1 MLFLWAKNQC
11 AALQNHRRSDNSNEN
26 IKCAFTINEFNLL
39 FNANANLIGKIYQI
53 GCCVRERER
62 EREMICLFTSC
73 FCYFLDPSYQA
84 KGWIWN
90 LILFFFYFSNL
101 CMLHIAYC
109 ALSMNIISFVY
120 LLDVCIMYMPNGI
133 ARKAELDIEFRLYL
147 WLLACST
154 GMAILYMLS
163 GARLCLQSTFLALIF
178 PFFCPLLSIA
188 YFYWRTTTH
197 KMNIFFHD
205 IWSAFVCYRKKYHD
219 WINQPKAIT
228 HHRTIESW

>member
-62 EREMICLFTSC
+62 EREVICLFTSC

-120 LLDVCIMYMPNGI
+120 LLDVCIRQM
-133 ARKAELDIEFRLYL
+133 ELLVRLNLTLNFDYICDC
-147 WLLACST
+147 LLAQPEWQFYTCW
-154 GMAILYMLS
+154 AAHACVCNLH
-163 GARLCLQSTFLALIF
+163 FL
-178 PFFCPLLSIA
+178 
-188 YFYWRTTTH
+188 H
-197 KMNIFFHD
+197 
-205 IWSAFVCYRKKYHD
+205 
-219 WINQPKAIT
+219 
-228 HHRTIESW
+228 